1 MAATRKLVKRTKNPI
16 RKSKKRFPFLVVF
29 CLLFS
34 SLLVFGIFHY
44 RNALAYYFSFKSHK
58 QDKID
63 KVARARIVQILEK
76 HKDYAFGIDV
86 SEYQGNIE
94 WEALDSI
101 EKKYP
106 IHFVF
111 VRATAGKDKID
122 KKFDTN
128 WRKLGKQK
136 IIRGAYHYYRPN
148 ENSIEQ
154 ATNFIKNV
162 RLKKGDFPPVLD
174 IEQLPREQSMD
185 SLKKGLQRWL
195 DKVEA
200 HYKVRPILYS
210 GEKYYTSFLQKEF
223 KKYTFWVANYNFWVE
238 NIKDEWQFWQFTE
251 SAVIKG
257 ITSKVDV
264 NIYNGTPKM
273 LEYSTIS
280 N

>member
-1 MAATRKLVKRTKNPI
+1 MATA
-16 RKSKKRFPFLVVF
+16 RKSARGSKKTIRRNKKKFPFVLVF
-29 CLLFS
+29 WILCSALF
-34 SLLVFGIFHY
+34 LFGIFHY
-44 RNALAYYFSFKSHK
+44 RNAIAYYFSFKTNK
-58 QDKID
+58 QGKVD
-63 KVARARIVQILEK
+63 KVAQARIVQILEK
-76 HKDYAFGIDV
+76 HKEYAFGIDV
-86 SEYQGNIE
+86 SEYQGTIE
-94 WEALDSI
+94 WETIDSI

-111 VRATAGKDKID
+111 VRATAGKDKVD
-122 KKFDTN
+122 KKFETN
-128 WRKLGKQK
+128 WNSLSKQK

-154 ATNFIKNV
+154 AANFIKNV
-162 RLKKGDFPPVLD
+162 RLQKGDFPPVLD
-174 IEQLPREQSMD
+174 IEQLPKEQSMD

-195 DKVEA
+195 DRVEA
-200 HYKVRPILYS
+200 HYKVRPIVYS

-238 NIKDEWQFWQFTE
+238 NIKDDWQFWQFTE

-257 ITSKVDV
+257 IPSKVDV

-273 LEYSTIS
+273 LEYTTI

>member
-1 MAATRKLVKRTKNPI
+1 MAAS
-16 RKSKKRFPFLVVF
+16 RKSIKGSKKTNRRGKKKFPFVLVF
-29 CLLFS
+29 WILFS
-34 SLLVFGIFHY
+34 ALFLFGIFHY
-44 RNALAYYFSFKSHK
+44 RNAIAYYFSFKTNK
-58 QDKID
+58 QGKVD
-63 KVARARIVQILEK
+63 KVAQARIVQILEK
-76 HKDYAFGIDV
+76 HKEYAFGIDV
-86 SEYQGNIE
+86 SEYQGRIE
-94 WEALDSI
+94 WETIDSI

-111 VRATAGKDKID
+111 VRATAGKDKVD
-122 KKFDTN
+122 KKFETN
-128 WRKLGKQK
+128 WNSLAKQK

-148 ENSIEQ
+148 ENSLEQ
-154 ATNFIKNV
+154 AANFIKNV
-162 RLKKGDFPPVLD
+162 RLRKGDFPPVLD
-174 IEQLPREQSMD
+174 IEQLPKEQSMD

-200 HYKVRPILYS
+200 HYKVRPIVYS

-238 NIKDEWQFWQFTE
+238 NIKDDWQFWQFTE

-257 ITSKVDV
+257 IPSKVDV

-273 LEYSTIS
+273 LEYTTI

>member
-1 MAATRKLVKRTKNPI
+1 MATKRKIVKGTKNPA
-16 RKSKKRFPFLVVF
+16 KKNKKKFPFL
-29 CLLFS
+29 
-34 SLLVFGIFHY
+34 LVFWIFFSAFFLLGIFHN
-44 RNALAYYFSFKSHK
+44 RNAIAYYFSFKSHR
-58 QDKID
+58 QG
-63 KVARARIVQILEK
+63 KVDRVAQARIVQILEK

-86 SEYQGNIE
+86 SEYQGKIK
-94 WEALDSI
+94 WEAIDSI

-111 VRATAGKDKID
+111 VRATAGKDKVD
-122 KKFDTN
+122 TKFETN
-128 WRKLGKQK
+128 WNSLSKQK

-174 IEQLPREQSMD
+174 IEQLPKEQSMD

-210 GEKYYTSFLQKEF
+210 GEKYYASFLQKEF

-238 NIKDEWQFWQFTE
+238 NIKAEWQFWQFTE

-257 ITSKVDV
+257 IPTKVDV

-273 LEYSTIS
+273 LEYLTV

>member
-1 MAATRKLVKRTKNPI
+1 MANYKKPI
-16 RKSKKRFPFLVVF
+16 RSSNRKKISKKKRRIPVSLIFGLFLA
-29 CLLFS
+29 
-34 SLLVFGIFHY
+34 LVLCFGMYHY
-44 RNALAYYFSFKSHK
+44 RNAILYYFSFKSNK
-58 QDKID
+58 VIKEDKL
-63 KVARARIVQILEK
+63 AQARIIQILEK
-76 HKDYAFGIDV
+76 HKDFAFGIDV
-86 SEYQGNIE
+86 SEYQGNVA
-94 WEALDSI
+94 WEILDSI

-111 VRATAGKDKID
+111 VRATAGKDKTD
-122 KKFDTN
+122 KKFEFN
-128 WRKLGKQK
+128 WNKLSKQK

-154 ATNFIKNV
+154 ANNFIKNV
-162 RLKKGDFPPVLD
+162 KLKKGDFPPVLD
-174 IEQLPREQSMD
+174 IEQLPKEQSMD

-223 KKYTFWVANYNFWVE
+223 KKYTFWVANYNFWIE
-238 NIKDEWQFWQFTE
+238 NIKDDWQFWQFTE

-257 ITSKVDV
+257 IPTKVDV

-273 LEYSTIS
+273 LDYITI